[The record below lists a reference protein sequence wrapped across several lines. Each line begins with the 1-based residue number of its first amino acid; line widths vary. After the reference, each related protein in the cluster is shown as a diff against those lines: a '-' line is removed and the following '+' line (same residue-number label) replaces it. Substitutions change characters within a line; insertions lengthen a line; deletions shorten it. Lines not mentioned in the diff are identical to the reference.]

1 VGPGSRS
8 DEVEQVTEQYD
19 VVVIGAGPGGATIAA
34 LLAHEGRKV
43 LLAEKNDRAGGKAM
57 TLHRQGYGY
66 EMWPVIAIPGGPSR
80 YDELLARIDRAAD
93 VPLRI
98 PPPERQSA
106 GGIVYRTAGGR
117 WRRMEAN
124 DSANPLDAFAQTFDL
139 TAEELTP
146 VVEMATAVFALTDD
160 EVDALETTTFLD
172 WVEPFALPAGPL
184 AYIGVMLNMFFLI
197 GPDRIPASEAI
208 RTCLRGF
215 MLAGGTGQYWKGGV
229 GRTLEVAADHV
240 VERGGRF
247 LTRARVERIIVED
260 GRAAGVVTPQ
270 GEFRASVVIS
280 NAGIQPTVLKLA
292 GEEHFPPEYVE
303 YVRGLEPSW
312 GIAGIRYFLDAPVF
326 PPAGLAFGD
335 RSWWTTDRYERAR
348 AGEWPDVPQLYWST
362 PALWDPG
369 LAPGDGS
376 QVVLIGT
383 LTDPDPDSPMSQDAV
398 ERVHETALHAWPD
411 LGAHLVR
418 QEAYTTRNVSNL
430 TRDAAVPGAGGEC
443 IGIAQTM
450 EQEGRNK
457 PDPRTPLPGL
467 YIVGCDAGG
476 RGVATHQAV
485 DSGFR
490 VADLVL
496 ADLETA
502 AGTRSG

>member
-1 VGPGSRS
+1 VA
-8 DEVEQVTEQYD
+8 EQYD

-34 LLAHEGRKV
+34 LLADSGLKV

-66 EMWPVIAIPGGPSR
+66 EMWPVVAIPGGPSR
-80 YDELLARIDRAAD
+80 YDELLKRLDREAD
-93 VPLRI
+93 VPLSL
-98 PPPERQSA
+98 PPPDQQSD
-106 GGIVYRTAGGR
+106 GGIVYHTGDGR
-117 WRRMEAN
+117 WLRMASN
-124 DSANPLDAFAQTFDL
+124 DSDNPLDAFAQTFDL
-139 TAEELTP
+139 TAEEMEP
-146 VVEMATAVFALTDD
+146 VVEMATAAFTLTDD
-160 EVDALETTTFLD
+160 DLAGLETTPFLD
-172 WVEPFALPAGPL
+172 WIEPFGLPAGPL
-184 AYIGVMLNMFFLI
+184 AYVGVMINMFFLV
-197 GPDRIPASEAI
+197 GPDRMPASDAI

-215 MLAGGTGQYWKGGV
+215 MLAGGTGQYWKGGI
-229 GRTLEVAADHV
+229 GRTLEVAAEHV
-240 VERGGRF
+240 VERGGRY

-260 GRAAGVVTPQ
+260 GRAVGIVTPE
-270 GEFRASVVIS
+270 GEFRARAVVS

-292 GEEHFPPEYVE
+292 GEEHFSSEYVE

-335 RSWWTTDRYERAR
+335 RSWWTTERYEQAR
-348 AGEWPDVPQLYWST
+348 EGAWPDIPQLYWST
-362 PALWDPG
+362 PARWDPG

-383 LTDPDPDSPMSQDAV
+383 LTDPDPDSPMSDEAIK
-398 ERVHETALHAWPD
+398 RIHATALEAWPE
-411 LGAHLVR
+411 LGAHIVK
-418 QEAYTTRNVSNL
+418 QETYTTKSVSNL
-430 TRDAAVPGAGGEC
+430 TRDAVVPGAGGEC

-450 EQEGRNK
+450 EQEGKNK
-457 PDPRTPLPGL
+457 PNPRTPLPGL

-476 RGVATHQAV
+476 RGAATHQAV

-496 ADLETA
+496 DDLGIRPRA
-502 AGTRSG
+502 

>member
-1 VGPGSRS
+1 MA
-8 DEVEQVTEQYD
+8 EQYD
-19 VVVIGAGPGGATIAA
+19 VVVVGAGPGGATIAA
-34 LLAHEGRKV
+34 LLADAGLKV

-66 EMWPVIAIPGGPSR
+66 EMWPVVAIPGGPSR
-80 YDELLARIDRAAD
+80 YDELLKRLGREAD
-93 VPLRI
+93 VPLRL
-98 PPPERQSA
+98 PPPDEQSD
-106 GGIVYRTAGGR
+106 GGIVYRTGDGR
-117 WRRMEAN
+117 WLRMAPN
-124 DSANPLDAFAQTFDL
+124 DSDNPLDSFAQVFDL
-139 TAEELTP
+139 TAAEMEP
-146 VVEMATAVFALTDD
+146 VVEMATGVLTLTDD
-160 EVDALETTTFLD
+160 EIGALDTTTFLD
-172 WVEPFALPAGPL
+172 WIDPFGLPAGPL

-229 GRTLEVAADHV
+229 GRTLEVAADHLTQ
-240 VERGGRF
+240 RGGRY
-247 LTRARVERIIVED
+247 LTRTKVERIVVED
-260 GRAAGVVTPQ
+260 GRAAGIVTPK
-270 GEFRASVVIS
+270 GEFRARAVVS
-280 NAGIQPTVLKLA
+280 NAGIQPTVLRLA
-292 GEEHFPPEYVE
+292 GEEHFSSEYVE
-303 YVRGLEPSW
+303 YVRALEPSW

-335 RSWWTTDRYERAR
+335 LSWWTTDRYEQAR
-348 AGEWPDVPQLYWST
+348 AGHWPDLPQLYWST
-362 PALWDPG
+362 PARWDPG

-383 LTDPDPDSPMSQDAV
+383 LTDPDPDSPMSEEAIG
-398 ERVHETALHAWPD
+398 RVHETSLEAWPA
-411 LGAHLVR
+411 LGDHIVR
-418 QEAYTTRNVSNL
+418 RETYTTRSVSNL
-430 TRDAAVPGAGGEC
+430 TRDAVVPGAGGEC

-457 PDPRTPLPGL
+457 PDPRTPLHGL

-496 ADLETA
+496 DDLGA
-502 AGTRSG
+502 PPRA

>member
-1 VGPGSRS
+1 MG
-8 DEVEQVTEQYD
+8 EEHD
-19 VVVIGAGPGGATIAA
+19 VIVIGAGPGGATIAA
-34 LLAHEGRKV
+34 LLAEAGLKV

-57 TLHRQGYGY
+57 TLHRNGYGY
-66 EMWPVIAIPGGPSR
+66 EMWPVVAIPGGPSR
-80 YDELLARIDRAAD
+80 YDELLKRLQREDD
-93 VPLRI
+93 VPLAI
-98 PPPERQSA
+98 PPPEVQQN
-106 GGIVYRTAGGR
+106 GGIVYHTDDGR
-117 WRRMEAN
+117 WLRMTPS
-124 DSANPLDAFAQTFDL
+124 DSDNPLDAFAETFDL
-139 TAEELTP
+139 TPEQMQP
-146 VVEMATAVFALTDD
+146 VVEMAMAVFALA
-160 EVDALETTTFLD
+160 EEEIDALAETPILD
-172 WVEPFALPAGPL
+172 WLVRFDLPAGPL
-184 AYIGVMLNMFFLI
+184 AYIGVMLNMFFLV

-208 RTCLRGF
+208 RICLRGF
-215 MLAGGTGQYWKGGV
+215 MLSGGAFQYWRGGI
-229 GRTLEVAADHV
+229 GRTLEVAADYVSAH
-240 VERGGRF
+240 GGAF
-247 LTRARVERIIVED
+247 VTRAKVDAVLVED
-260 GRAAGVVTPQ
+260 GRAAGIVTPQ
-270 GEFRASVVIS
+270 GEFRARAVVS

-292 GEEHFPPEYVE
+292 GEEHFPAEYVE

-335 RSWWTTDRYERAR
+335 RSWWTTDRYEAAR
-348 AGEWPDVPQLYWST
+348 AGEWPDIPQLYWST

-383 LTDPDPDSPMSQDAV
+383 LADPDPDSTMSEEAI
-398 ERVHETALHAWPD
+398 RRIHETALDAWPA
-411 LGAHLVR
+411 LGEHMVR
-418 QEAYTTRNVSNL
+418 RETYTTRSVSNL
-430 TRDAAVPGAGGEC
+430 TRDAVVAGAGGEC
-443 IGIAQTM
+443 IGIAQTI

-496 ADLETA
+496 EDL
-502 AGTRSG
+502 GVGSRR